1 MPTKSVNIESSLVG
15 LRLKELY
22 VTERRKIDA
31 MSLAWFTYLTE
42 VYTSIQLR
50 FLSVS
55 TRSNTL
61 IMESHSYTCFVNVK
75 FTSIHHP
82 RIDFGFCNL
91 LRTQGFLHRISPED
105 IIQKRVYAF

>member
-1 MPTKSVNIESSLVG
+1 MLTKSVHIESSLVG

-22 VTERRKIDA
+22 VIERRKIDA
-31 MSLAWFTYLTE
+31 MSLAWFTYLTK

-61 IMESHSYTCFVNVK
+61 S
-75 FTSIHHP
+75 
-82 RIDFGFCNL
+82 L
-91 LRTQGFLHRISPED
+91 LRYITHILILVF
-105 IIQKRVYAF
+105 VTC